1 MSVVDQ
7 VKAARRVSVP
17 ILAINTPDQVAT
29 VSRIVDGVNGQVP
42 KVQWD
47 FIRGLRPLVPVG
59 VRSRGEI
66 DALRKQANGRF
77 LSASKP
83 GVFTLDDATTA
94 RRISLND

>member
-47 FIRGLRPLVPVG
+47 FIRGLRPLSDQGAAAIGSERRHAAAVFA
-59 VRSRGEI
+59 RGPRGCVAKASEYCA
-66 DALRKQANGRF
+66 AL
-77 LSASKP
+77 
-83 GVFTLDDATTA
+83 
-94 RRISLND
+94 